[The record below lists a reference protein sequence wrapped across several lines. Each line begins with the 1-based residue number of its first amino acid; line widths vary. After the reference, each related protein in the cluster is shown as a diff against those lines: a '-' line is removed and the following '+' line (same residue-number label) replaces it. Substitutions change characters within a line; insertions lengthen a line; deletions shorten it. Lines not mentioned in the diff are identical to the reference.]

1 MKRLKPISMTQ
12 TVALQR
18 ESLSPREY
26 INLHRTRPS
35 EIKRATFV
43 PPSIG
48 KPGFGWFEVEYR
60 TPGWYS
66 RNERPSLIG

>member
-1 MKRLKPISMTQ
+1 MKTRKAIFMTQ
-12 TVALQR
+12 PIALQR
-18 ESLSPREY
+18 ELLSPREY
-26 INLHRTRPS
+26 IHLHRTRPS

-60 TPGWYS
+60 TPWPGFAK
-66 RNERPSLIG
+66 